1 MARVKYFD
9 PNTGKWE
16 YADSCFAVGGN
27 DYGGNVAYD
36 EVQNLTDE
44 QKAQARE
51 NIGAQPAGNYLTKV
65 PEGYAKTEDVP
76 TDAEIIQLIK
86 DNAPESSGGGIS
98 VTGAKVGQTVK
109 ISAVDENGVPT
120 AWEPTDFPG
129 GGTGADGRGIV
140 SITRTSGDGTPG
152 TTDTYT
158 IIYTDN
164 TTSIFTVTNGKIGPI
179 GPMGQRGPMG
189 PMGPEGPVGRGISFI
204 SLVGSSGSSST
215 TGVVDT
221 YKIQY
226 TDGTFDSFTVRNG
239 KDGKDGSTTEVEQR
253 EPQVFQTTSFDLLP
267 TTDVYIGDFGIVKT
281 QIVDGKDSHTAFIY
295 TENGW
300 AALGGDLSGDIVR
313 LEQLIN
319 DKASTDYVNQELNK
333 KANSDNVYS
342 KKEVETYVAQQIAS
356 AEHLKRVIVE
366 QLPNI
371 SIAQANTIYM
381 IKKTGGGIASWG
393 KNIYE
398 EYMVIEGEWEL
409 LGNSQVDLTDYAK
422 TDYVD
427 NKTKD
432 KADKATTLEGYGIT
446 DAFTKDETYSR
457 TEISELI
464 GQITGGE
471 SAADVLAKLNEYT
484 GTNNER
490 VGKVEGRVETL
501 EKAGYQ
507 ANVIEGI
514 KLADA
519 ANALTLDN
527 KIATIPAAEASQYG
541 LVKLSSEIGV
551 NTAGALEVKALN
563 LSKITQDEEDW
574 LILDGGTSTT

>member
-1 MARVKYFD
+1 MSDYILDVKSQTSKVDWAF
-9 PNTGKWE
+9 PFQRTGPFPLDRSSIFSSLEDAQK
-16 YADSCFAVGGN
+16 YANGAADERQLGGSSYVGQIISV
-27 DYGGNVAYD
+27 Y
-36 EVQNLTDE
+36 TI
-44 QKAQARE
+44 E
-51 NIGAQPAGNYLTKV
+51 N
-65 PEGYAKTEDVP
+65 EVP
-76 TDAEIIQLIK
+76 TVGAYIISPARTLMK
-86 DNAPESSGGGIS
+86 LAA
-98 VTGAKVGQTVK
+98 T
-109 ISAVDENGVPT
+109 T
-120 AWEPTDFPG
+120 A
-129 GGTGADGRGIV
+129 
-140 SITRTSGDGTPG
+140 S
-152 TTDTYT
+152 
-158 IIYTDN
+158 
-164 TTSIFTVTNGKIGPI
+164 
-179 GPMGQRGPMG
+179 
-189 PMGPEGPVGRGISFI
+189 
-204 SLVGSSGSSST
+204 
-215 TGVVDT
+215 
-221 YKIQY
+221 
-226 TDGTFDSFTVRNG
+226 
-239 KDGKDGSTTEVEQR
+239 
-253 EPQVFQTTSFDLLP
+253 
-267 TTDVYIGDFGIVKT
+267 
-281 QIVDGKDSHTAFIY
+281 
-295 TENGW
+295 
-300 AALGGDLSGDIVR
+300 GDLSDDIIR

-319 DKASTDYVNQELNK
+319 EKASTSYVNQELGK

-342 KKEVETYVAQQIAS
+342 KKEVETYVAQQIAG
-356 AEHLKRVIVE
+356 AGHLKRVVVE

-381 IKKTGGGIASWG
+381 IKKTNGGIASWG

-432 KADKATTLEGYGIT
+432 KADKATTLGGYGIT
-446 DAFTKDETYSR
+446 DAFTKGETYSR

-519 ANALTLDN
+519 ANALTLNN
-527 KIATIPAAEASQYG
+527 KIAIIPAAGASQYG
-541 LVKLSSEIGV
+541 LVKLSSEIGI
-551 NTAGALEVKALN
+551 NTTGALEIKALD
-563 LSKITQDEEDW
+563 LSKITQNEEDW

>member
-1 MARVKYFD
+1 MSDYILDVKSQTSKVDWAF
-9 PNTGKWE
+9 PFQRTGPFPLDRSSVFSSLEDAQK
-16 YADSCFAVGGN
+16 YASGA
-27 DYGGNVAYD
+27 AD
-36 EVQNLTDE
+36 E
-44 QKAQARE
+44 R
-51 NIGAQPAGNYLTKV
+51 
-65 PEGYAKTEDVP
+65 
-76 TDAEIIQLIK
+76 QL
-86 DNAPESSGGGIS
+86 
-98 VTGAKVGQTVK
+98 
-109 ISAVDENGVPT
+109 
-120 AWEPTDFPG
+120 
-129 GGTGADGRGIV
+129 
-140 SITRTSGDGTPG
+140 
-152 TTDTYT
+152 
-158 IIYTDN
+158 
-164 TTSIFTVTNGKIGPI
+164 
-179 GPMGQRGPMG
+179 
-189 PMGPEGPVGRGISFI
+189 
-204 SLVGSSGSSST
+204 SGSS
-215 TGVVDT
+215 
-221 YKIQY
+221 
-226 TDGTFDSFTVRNG
+226 
-239 KDGKDGSTTEVEQR
+239 
-253 EPQVFQTTSFDLLP
+253 
-267 TTDVYIGDFGIVKT
+267 YIG
-281 QIVDGKDSHTAFIY
+281 QIISVYTIENEVPTVGAYIISPARTLMKLAATTAS
-295 TENGW
+295 
-300 AALGGDLSGDIVR
+300 GDLSGDIIR

-319 DKASTDYVNQELNK
+319 EKASTNYVNQELNK

-342 KKEVETYVAQQIAS
+342 KKEVETYVAQQIAG
-356 AEHLKRVIVE
+356 AEHLKRVVVE
-366 QLPNI
+366 QLPDV
-371 SIAQANTIYM
+371 SVAQANTIYM
-381 IKKTGGGIASWG
+381 IKKASGGIASWG

-446 DAFTKDETYSR
+446 DAFTKGETYSR

-507 ANVIEGI
+507 ANIIEGI

-519 ANALTLDN
+519 ANTLTLNN
-527 KIATIPAAEASQYG
+527 KIATIPAAGASQYG

-551 NTAGALEVKALN
+551 NIAGALEVKALN

>member
-1 MARVKYFD
+1 MSDYILDVKSQTSKVDWAF
-9 PNTGKWE
+9 PFQRTGPFPLDRSSVFSSLEDAQK
-16 YADSCFAVGGN
+16 YASGAADERQLSGSSYVGQIISV
-27 DYGGNVAYD
+27 Y
-36 EVQNLTDE
+36 TI
-44 QKAQARE
+44 E
-51 NIGAQPAGNYLTKV
+51 N
-65 PEGYAKTEDVP
+65 EVP
-76 TDAEIIQLIK
+76 TVGAYIISPARTLMK
-86 DNAPESSGGGIS
+86 LAA
-98 VTGAKVGQTVK
+98 TT
-109 ISAVDENGVPT
+109 
-120 AWEPTDFPG
+120 
-129 GGTGADGRGIV
+129 
-140 SITRTSGDGTPG
+140 TSGD
-152 TTDTYT
+152 
-158 IIYTDN
+158 
-164 TTSIFTVTNGKIGPI
+164 
-179 GPMGQRGPMG
+179 
-189 PMGPEGPVGRGISFI
+189 
-204 SLVGSSGSSST
+204 
-215 TGVVDT
+215 
-221 YKIQY
+221 
-226 TDGTFDSFTVRNG
+226 
-239 KDGKDGSTTEVEQR
+239 
-253 EPQVFQTTSFDLLP
+253 
-267 TTDVYIGDFGIVKT
+267 
-281 QIVDGKDSHTAFIY
+281 
-295 TENGW
+295 
-300 AALGGDLSGDIVR
+300 LSDDIVR
-313 LEQLIN
+313 LEQIIN
-319 DKASTDYVNQELNK
+319 GKASTDYVNQELNK

-342 KKEVETYVAQQIAS
+342 KKEVETYVAQQIAG
-356 AEHLKRVIVE
+356 AEHLKRVVVE
-366 QLPNI
+366 QLPDV
-371 SIAQANTIYM
+371 SVAQANTIYM

-446 DAFTKDETYSR
+446 DAFTKGETYSR

-519 ANALTLDN
+519 TNALTLNN
-527 KIATIPAAEASQYG
+527 KIATIPAAGASQYG

-551 NTAGALEVKALN
+551 NTAGALEIKALD